1 MLFIIVPVSVGIVSC
16 IYIKKS
22 RNTRLCSG
30 MTAFLIGFGVGTLLL
45 GLLVRPI
52 VSKVSITTT
61 VDSPV
66 ATVSE
71 VDNKLLIELSDGTEY
86 MLPKKSVTVVK
97 TVSANGEKVKS
108 TLVGRFSR
116 LANPDLMHKLFLV
129 DKDFI
134 SSKGLVLTLPDTGNI
149 IKVKE

>member
-1 MLFIIVPVSVGIVSC
+1 MLFIIIPGSIGIVS
-16 IYIKKS
+16 YMYVKKS
-22 RNTRLCSG
+22 KRTRLCSG
-30 MTAFLIGFGVGTLLL
+30 MTAFLIGFGLGTLIL
-45 GLLVRPI
+45 GLLVKPI
-52 VSKVSITTT
+52 VSQLSITTT

-71 VDNKLLIELSDGTEY
+71 VDNKLLIELNDGTEY
-86 MLPKKSVTVVK
+86 MLPKKSVTIVK

-116 LANPDLMHKLFLV
+116 LANPDLMHTLFLV

-134 SSKGLVLTLPDTGNI
+134 SSKGLVLTLPDTGKI
-149 IKVKE
+149 TKVKE